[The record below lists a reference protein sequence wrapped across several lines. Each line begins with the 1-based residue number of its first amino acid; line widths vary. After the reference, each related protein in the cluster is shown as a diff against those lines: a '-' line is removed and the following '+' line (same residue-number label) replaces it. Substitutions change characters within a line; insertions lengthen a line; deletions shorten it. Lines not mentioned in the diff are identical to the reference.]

1 MLDVKVDI
9 KPKSPNL
16 VVIGNIAYD
25 IIDFSRLNNG
35 RKNIIDVGGGCVFTS
50 LPASLFHRLGIV
62 GKVGDDFNLS
72 KFYSYNLDLTGIKQI
87 NQPTTRFYTYWNSLD
102 GQDREVGGTVK
113 AEMEVGCE
121 DIPDKF
127 LNAKHFHLT
136 TATPEKQLELI
147 EFLRNNTNATISA
160 DTIDEFAI
168 QSKCKEVFDK
178 VDIAFIDK
186 EYSEL
191 LDCKAKIK
199 VIKYGKEGCLY
210 YSKEKNFSV
219 HSQVIEDEKVV
230 DKTGA
235 GDCLNGVFLNL
246 IMNGKSEKEALRIAV
261 DTATESIK
269 QKGIFNLRIPEKY
282 RQEIMII
289 E

>member
-1 MLDVKVDI
+1 
-9 KPKSPNL
+9 
-16 VVIGNIAYD
+16 
-25 IIDFSRLNNG
+25 
-35 RKNIIDVGGGCVFTS
+35 
-50 LPASLFHRLGIV
+50 LPASLYHRVGIV
-62 GKVGDDFNLS
+62 GKVGNDFDLS
-72 KFYSYNLDLTGIKQI
+72 KFYSYNLDLIGIKKVDM
-87 NQPTTRFYTYWNSLD
+87 PTTRFYTYWNSND
-102 GQDREVGGTVK
+102 GQDREVGGTVLP
-113 AEMEVGCE
+113 EMEVGYE
-121 DIPDKF
+121 DIPGKF

-136 TATPEKQLELI
+136 TATTEKQLELI
-147 EFLRNNTNATISA
+147 EFLRKNTNATISV

-168 QSKCKEVFDK
+168 QPKCKEVFDN

-199 VIKYGKEGCLY
+199 VIKYGKKGCLY
-210 YSKEKNFSV
+210 YSKEKSFSV
-219 HSQVIEDEKVV
+219 HSQIIEDEKVV

-246 IMNGKSEKEALRIAV
+246 VMNGKSEEESLRIAV
-261 DTATESIK
+261 DTATESIN
-269 QKGIFNLRIPEKY
+269 QKGMFNLRIPEKY